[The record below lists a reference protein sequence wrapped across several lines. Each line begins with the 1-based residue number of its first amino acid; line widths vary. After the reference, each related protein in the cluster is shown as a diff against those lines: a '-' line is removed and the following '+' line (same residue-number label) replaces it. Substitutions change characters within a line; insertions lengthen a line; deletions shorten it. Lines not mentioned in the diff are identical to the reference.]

1 MSLNVC
7 KNLLNNMLAEIGV
20 SPVLQGSI
28 TVRVVVQDATGFK
41 L

>member
-7 KNLLNNMLAEIGV
+7 KNLPNNMLAEIEV

-28 TVRVVVQDATGFK
+28 TVTVTVQDAAGFK